1 MKVAVL
7 NYSGSVGKTVIA
19 SHLLEPRI
27 AGAEVIAVESTNES
41 AADLGLDAEQLRG
54 DQFGR
59 LFRKLLTASAVIVDV
74 GASNI
79 EDFLA
84 ELAKYDDA
92 QAEIDYF
99 VLPVVSTGKAQR
111 ETIKTIAALA
121 SIGVDPQRIRV
132 LFNMVDA
139 QVEEEFGT
147 VLGQAHLVGGFVANP
162 KAMLEKN
169 EVFELL
175 AKRRMSIKTV
185 VEDRSD
191 YRKLLREADP
201 ADEDRV
207 EDLGDRAALQALAK
221 RVWKQMDVA
230 FVEVFA

>member
-1 MKVAVL
+1 MIVAVL

-41 AADLGLDAEQLRG
+41 AADLGLDVDQLRG

-59 LFRKLLTASAVIVDV
+59 LFRKLLTTPAAIVDV

-79 EDFLA
+79 EDFLT
-84 ELAKYDDA
+84 ELSKYDNA

-99 VLPVVSTGKAQR
+99 VLPVVPTGKAQR
-111 ETIKTIAALA
+111 ETIKTVAALA
-121 SIGVDPQRIRV
+121 SIGVDPHRIRV
-132 LFNMVDA
+132 LFNMAEGSIAED
-139 QVEEEFGT
+139 FGT
-147 VLGQAHLVGGFVANP
+147 ILREADQAGGFIANP
-162 KAMLEKN
+162 KAVLEKN

-175 AKRRMSIKTV
+175 AKRRMSIKSV
-185 VEDRSD
+185 VDDPND
-191 YRKLLREADP
+191 YRVLLRQSDP
-201 ADEDRV
+201 ADEDRI
-207 EDLGDRAALQALAK
+207 EELGDKAALQALAK
-221 RVWKQMDVA
+221 RVWRQMDVA